1 MITPFVLVEFGFYYL
16 HQNIM
21 EICIEANSEQT
32 TIDNLCYIID
42 IYSILEYYK
51 VSTNSG
57 TELLYYYGYHIIY
70 KDLIY
75 NIDDNQNVEVDYNKL
90 PIASQNKTVSCWTD
104 KFSKKSI
111 VWKRTV
117 LSNLTI
123 GRGGITSGMIIMMI
137 IIGLSVYACSEMDS
151 C

>member
-21 EICIEANSEQT
+21 EISIEANSEQT

-90 PIASQNKTVSCWTD
+90 PIAS
-104 KFSKKSI
+104 
-111 VWKRTV
+111 
-117 LSNLTI
+117 
-123 GRGGITSGMIIMMI
+123 
-137 IIGLSVYACSEMDS
+137 
-151 C
+151 